1 MDHVLLLFFVF
12 FSSFGVCL
20 NVESIVCELCVEDT
34 LVQEC
39 KTERGWARGVVL
51 IIKSNQSMA

>member
-1 MDHVLLLFFVF
+1 MDHVLLFFVF

-20 NVESIVCELCVEDT
+20 NVESIVCELCVKDT

-51 IIKSNQSMA
+51 INKSNQSMA